1 MENNEQDQDQQDQPA
16 EVIKLDVE
24 KIKNTITAYSS
35 EKLCEMIVAD
45 RYFGINQEVAIACM
59 EELAARRVAGDSFAF
74 ETFIDDAYSK
84 LPPLN
89 FNIPDLRTTLQQALK
104 VKK

>member
-1 MENNEQDQDQQDQPA
+1 MENKEQDQQDQSD

-24 KIKNTITAYSS
+24 KIKNTISAYSS

-45 RYFGINQEVAIACM
+45 RYFGINQEVAVACM
-59 EELAARRVAGDSFAF
+59 EELSARRVSGDDFAF
-74 ETFIDDAYSK
+74 EQFIDDTYSK

-89 FNIPDLRTTLQQALK
+89 FTIPDLRTTLQQALK

>member
-1 MENNEQDQDQQDQPA
+1 MENKEDQEQPV

-24 KIKNTITAYSS
+24 KIKGTISAYSS

-59 EELAARRVAGDSFAF
+59 EELSARRVAGDDFTF
-74 ETFIDDAYSK
+74 ETFIDEAYAK

-89 FNIPDLRTTLQQALK
+89 FTIPDLRTTLQQALK